1 VTSGIGFEF
10 SGPARSPS
18 TVVSTREG
26 EGRATMSEQPTD
38 PTATNDA
45 ANPEAHDDHYG
56 HLSVEDD
63 PEGTTDVAELD
74 RRHRSQDQG

>member
-1 VTSGIGFEF
+1 
-10 SGPARSPS
+10 
-18 TVVSTREG
+18 VVSTREG